1 MNLEML
7 LSLMATGIGFMI
19 SLFTLIIKLSK
30 NKKVRKTA
38 EEMLSFTEKLSTF
51 VEEAEKFSHYTGAE
65 KKNFVLTKLNQ
76 FSIDNHMKFDE
87 EWVSSKVDEVISL
100 TKKVNASENKKEWL

>member
-76 FSIDNHMKFDE
+76 FSIDNHMNFDE
-87 EWVSSKVDEVISL
+87 EWVSSKIDEVISL
-100 TKKVNASENKKEWL
+100 TNKVNASENKK

>member
-38 EEMLSFTEKLSTF
+38 EEMLSFTEQLSKF
-51 VEEAEKFSHYTGAE
+51 VEEAEKFSHYTGVE
-65 KKNFVLTKLNQ
+65 KKNFVLTKLNR

-100 TKKVNASENKKEWL
+100 TKKVNASENKKEWW